1 MTITKIVIAS
11 LFRGV
16 AISAIKN
23 YYDKSSPL
31 YRNKRLIKEYYNPN
45 LPIDK
50 KPQNWNADDLFNA
63 MESPLYK
70 HDKQLQN
77 MTKEYIK
84 HRSKR
89 RYCGLK

>member
-1 MTITKIVIAS
+1 MQSGFFLVQS
-11 LFRGV
+11 LLKKHFQY
-16 AISAIKN
+16 A
-23 YYDKSSPL
+23 PL
-31 YRNKRLIKEYYNPN
+31 YRNKKLIKEYYNPN

-50 KPQNWNADDLFNA
+50 KPQNWNVDDLFNA